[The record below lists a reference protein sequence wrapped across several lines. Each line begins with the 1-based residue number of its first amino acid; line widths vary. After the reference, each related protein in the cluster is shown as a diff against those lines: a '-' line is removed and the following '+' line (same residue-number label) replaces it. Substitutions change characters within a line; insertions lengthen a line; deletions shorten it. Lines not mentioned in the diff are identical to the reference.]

1 VTWLSIHDPEGDT
14 RATLILAHGAGGNRD
29 QAMLRLLGEELAARG
44 VRTVRIDLPFRRNR
58 PKGPPSPSGQAAD
71 RAAFAE
77 TARVLE
83 LDGAGSGPDQ
93 SRVPVLWGGHSY
105 GGRMASMAVAEGP
118 ERPDGLLLL
127 SYPLHPP
134 GRPEKART
142 AHLPDITVPTV
153 LVHGRRDPFASPE
166 ELAEAAAL
174 IPGPTT
180 VVEVA
185 AAHDL
190 APAKSGAP
198 AKAADAVIAMLD
210 QAKA

>member
-1 VTWLSIHDPEGDT
+1 MTWLSIHDPEGSEDA
-14 RATLILAHGAGGNRD
+14 RATLVLAHGAGGNRD
-29 QAMLRLLGEELAARG
+29 QAMLRLLGEELARRG
-44 VRTVRIDLPFRRNR
+44 VRTVRIDLPFRRQR

-83 LDGAGSGPDQ
+83 LEGPI
-93 SRVPVLWGGHSY
+93 LWGGHSY
-105 GGRMASMAVAEGP
+105 GGRMASMAVAEGDSANLP
-118 ERPDGLLLL
+118 GPDGLLLL

-142 AHLPDITVPTV
+142 AHLPDIAVPTV

-166 ELAEAAAL
+166 ELADAATL
-174 IPGPTT
+174 IAGPTT
-180 VVEVA
+180 IVEVA

-198 AKAADAVIAMLD
+198 AKAADAVLALLD
-210 QAKA
+210 A

>member
-1 VTWLSIHDPEGDT
+1 MTWLSIHDPDDDV

-29 QAMLRLLGEELAARG
+29 QSMLTALGAELATRG

-83 LDGAGSGPDQ
+83 VDG
-93 SRVPVLWGGHSY
+93 PVLWGGHSY

-118 ERPDGLLLL
+118 ERPDGLVLL

-142 AHLPDITVPTV
+142 AHLPDIAIPTV

-166 ELAEAAAL
+166 ELAEAADL
-174 IPGPTT
+174 IAGPTT
-180 VVEVA
+180 TVEVA

-198 AKAADAVIAMLD
+198 VKAAEAIVALLD
-210 QAKA
+210 QLNA

>member
-1 VTWLSIHDPEGDT
+1 MTWLSIHDPEGDT

-29 QAMLRLLGEELAARG
+29 QAMLRLLGEELAGRG

-77 TARVLE
+77 TARL
-83 LDGAGSGPDQ
+83 LDVQG
-93 SRVPVLWGGHSY
+93 PVLWGGHSY

-118 ERPDGLLLL
+118 GPDAQGPDGLVLL

-166 ELAEAAAL
+166 ELAEAAEL
-174 IPGPTT
+174 ITGPTT
-180 VVEVA
+180 IVDVA

-198 AKAADAVIAMLD
+198 AKAADAVIALLD
-210 QAKA
+210 QLKA